1 MSPQAAPATWFC
13 SFCLK
18 SQHEVKK
25 LVAGPGFIAI
35 CDECVEMSRIYM
47 EGGTPDLSQQLPQEK
62 LPTERLLKSLQA
74 IDDVMRGKD
83 SQLSA
88 VVGILRARKVSW
100 AQIGEALGV
109 SRQSAWERFAASLPP
124 DD

>member
-62 LPTERLLKSLQA
+62 LSPMASYRRTVPS
-74 IDDVMRGKD
+74 G
-83 SQLSA
+83 SPS
-88 VVGILRARKVSW
+88 SW
-100 AQIGEALGV
+100 AQMMK
-109 SRQSAWERFAASLPP
+109 
-124 DD
+124 

>member
-1 MSPQAAPATWFC
+1 MSPTAAPATWFC

-35 CDECVEMSRIYM
+35 CDECVEMSRVYM
-47 EGGTPDLSQQLPQEK
+47 DGGTPDTSKQLPQEK
-62 LPTERLLKSLQA
+62 LPTERLLLSLKPLE
-74 IDDVMRGKD
+74 DVMRGKD
-83 SQLSA
+83 SQLQA
-88 VVGILRARKVSW
+88 VVRILRDRKVSW
-100 AQIGEALGV
+100 AQIGDALGV
-109 SRQSAWERFAASLPP
+109 SRQSAWERFAATLPP